1 MANLNKVFLMGN
13 LTADPELRYTPKG
26 TAVTDIRLAINRYYA
41 GDNSERQEETTFVD
55 VTLWNRQ
62 AEVAGNYLSKGRG
75 VFVEGRLQ
83 LDSWEDKASGQ
94 KRTKLRV
101 IGENIQLFPA
111 AAIPPTWRRPPPAVR
126 SPFQQLRAIPG
137 PSELQSSPHA
147 FQPAAIQRLWRHGRR
162 DSILKPQESI
172 DSFPKPPFLRDRR
185 LFHGQDEFANKQEIW
200 GILPF
205 PFLFSKISGFSPGSF
220 IRLKVPLHGIKHS
233 PPSQRNGPHNKN
245 RPHFPVFGILIFRCR
260 IQ

>member
-101 IGENIQLFPA
+101 KTSSSSPA
-111 AAIPPTWRRPPPAVR
+111 AVKATWAALRASSPRELPAPTTTGSPVRPRTTIRPPCLPPTSRPATLETWMTKSRSKARTNNFFSQAAFPPCQAVFFMAGIPAEAKHRPGARRRSTAV
-126 SPFQQLRAIPG
+126 P
-137 PSELQSSPHA
+137 
-147 FQPAAIQRLWRHGRR
+147 
-162 DSILKPQESI
+162 
-172 DSFPKPPFLRDRR
+172 
-185 LFHGQDEFANKQEIW
+185 
-200 GILPF
+200 
-205 PFLFSKISGFSPGSF
+205 
-220 IRLKVPLHGIKHS
+220 
-233 PPSQRNGPHNKN
+233 
-245 RPHFPVFGILIFRCR
+245 
-260 IQ
+260 

>member
-75 VFVEGRLQ
+75 VFVEGRFQ

-101 IGENIQLFPA
+101 IGENIQLFPRGGDSSDMGA
-111 AAIPPTWRRPPPAVR
+111 APRQQAAPRSSNYGQSQAPRTTILPPCPPI
-126 SPFQQLRAIPG
+126 S
-137 PSELQSSPHA
+137 SSPTTSETWTTRFRSKAPGISLIA
-147 FQPAAIQRLWRHGRR
+147 FPSRLSSG
-162 DSILKPQESI
+162 SGGFFMS
-172 DSFPKPPFLRDRR
+172 RR
-185 LFHGQDEFANKQEIW
+185 LLKQTKNMGKNSLLRPFFPWQAIF
-200 GILPF
+200 LP
-205 PFLFSKISGFSPGSF
+205 
-220 IRLKVPLHGIKHS
+220 
-233 PPSQRNGPHNKN
+233 
-245 RPHFPVFGILIFRCR
+245 
-260 IQ
+260 

>member
-101 IGENIQLFPA
+101 IGENIQLFPRGGEGDMGGA
-111 AAIPPTWRRPPPAVR
+111 PRQQYQNAP
-126 SPFQQLRAIPG
+126 PFQQLRTIPPG
-137 PSELQSSPHA
+137 PELQPAPHA
-147 FQPAAIQRLWRHGRR
+147 LHQSAVQRLRRHGRR
-162 DSILKPQESI
+162 NPVLNANTAFFLLQAAFPPGQAVFLHIFPERTAAPCHEKEKVVQPHSRQWRKSTGTTGQKGKPHR
-172 DSFPKPPFLRDRR
+172 SFQL
-185 LFHGQDEFANKQEIW
+185 G
-200 GILPF
+200 
-205 PFLFSKISGFSPGSF
+205 KIS
-220 IRLKVPLHGIKHS
+220 
-233 PPSQRNGPHNKN
+233 PSRHTGG
-245 RPHFPVFGILIFRCR
+245 V
-260 IQ
+260 

>member
-101 IGENIQLFPA
+101 IGENIQLFPRGGEGDMGGA
-111 AAIPPTWRRPPPAVR
+111 PRPGGKGGAV
-126 SPFQQLRAIPG
+126 
-137 PSELQSSPHA
+137 H
-147 FQPAAIQRLWRHGRR
+147 RHGAGNLRYR
-162 DSILKPQESI
+162 LPERVQ
-172 DSFPKPPFLRDRR
+172 PP
-185 LFHGQDEFANKQEIW
+185 HYGQHQ
-200 GILPF
+200 
-205 PFLFSKISGFSPGSF
+205 
-220 IRLKVPLHGIKHS
+220 
-233 PPSQRNGPHNKN
+233 
-245 RPHFPVFGILIFRCR
+245 
-260 IQ
+260 

>member
-1 MANLNKVFLMGN
+1 MPS
-13 LTADPELRYTPKG
+13 TAITP
-26 TAVTDIRLAINRYYA
+26 

-126 SPFQQLRAIPG
+126 SPFQQLRQSQAPQNYNPPPMPSNQQQSNDFGDMDDEIP
-137 PSELQSSPHA
+137 
-147 FQPAAIQRLWRHGRR
+147 F
-162 DSILKPQESI
+162 
-172 DSFPKPPFLRDRR
+172 
-185 LFHGQDEFANKQEIW
+185 
-200 GILPF
+200 
-205 PFLFSKISGFSPGSF
+205 
-220 IRLKVPLHGIKHS
+220 
-233 PPSQRNGPHNKN
+233 
-245 RPHFPVFGILIFRCR
+245 
-260 IQ
+260 

>member
-101 IGENIQLFPA
+101 IGENIQLFPRGGEGDMGGA
-111 AAIPPTWRRPPPAVR
+111 PRQQYQNAPRSNNYGQSRPAQNYNPPPCPPPISRPTTSETWTTKSR
-126 SPFQQLRAIPG
+126 SKRKY
-137 PSELQSSPHA
+137 
-147 FQPAAIQRLWRHGRR
+147 R
-162 DSILKPQESI
+162 
-172 DSFPKPPFLRDRR
+172 PFL
-185 LFHGQDEFANKQEIW
+185 LQAAFPPGQAAFLHH
-200 GILPF
+200 LPRTNGSAVPRKEKVVQPHSRQWRKSMGTTGQKGKPHRSF
-205 PFLFSKISGFSPGSF
+205 QLGKIS
-220 IRLKVPLHGIKHS
+220 
-233 PPSQRNGPHNKN
+233 PSRHTGG
-245 RPHFPVFGILIFRCR
+245 V
-260 IQ
+260 

>member
-101 IGENIQLFPA
+101 IGENIQLFPRGGEGDMGGPVRPRTT
-111 AAIPPTWRRPPPAVR
+111 IRPPCLPPTSRPATLETWMTKSRSKARTNNFFSQAAFPPCQAVFFLAGIPAEAKHRPGARRRSTAV
-126 SPFQQLRAIPG
+126 P
-137 PSELQSSPHA
+137 
-147 FQPAAIQRLWRHGRR
+147 
-162 DSILKPQESI
+162 
-172 DSFPKPPFLRDRR
+172 
-185 LFHGQDEFANKQEIW
+185 
-200 GILPF
+200 
-205 PFLFSKISGFSPGSF
+205 
-220 IRLKVPLHGIKHS
+220 
-233 PPSQRNGPHNKN
+233 
-245 RPHFPVFGILIFRCR
+245 
-260 IQ
+260 

>member
-111 AAIPPTWRRPPPAVR
+111 AAIPPTWAAPPPAVR

-137 PSELQSSPHA
+137 PQNYNPPPMPSNQQQSND
-147 FQPAAIQRLWRHGRR
+147 FGDMDDEI
-162 DSILKPQESI
+162 
-172 DSFPKPPFLRDRR
+172 PF
-185 LFHGQDEFANKQEIW
+185 
-200 GILPF
+200 
-205 PFLFSKISGFSPGSF
+205 
-220 IRLKVPLHGIKHS
+220 
-233 PPSQRNGPHNKN
+233 
-245 RPHFPVFGILIFRCR
+245 
-260 IQ
+260 

>member
-41 GDNSERQEETTFVD
+41 GDNSSDRQEETTFVD

-101 IGENIQLFPA
+101 IGENIQLFPRGA
-111 AAIPPTWRRPPPAVR
+111 SDGDMGGGAPRQAQSAPRSNNYGAPRQEQNYNPPPMQ
-126 SPFQQLRAIPG
+126 SNQPSNEFGDMDDEIPF
-137 PSELQSSPHA
+137 
-147 FQPAAIQRLWRHGRR
+147 
-162 DSILKPQESI
+162 
-172 DSFPKPPFLRDRR
+172 
-185 LFHGQDEFANKQEIW
+185 
-200 GILPF
+200 
-205 PFLFSKISGFSPGSF
+205 
-220 IRLKVPLHGIKHS
+220 
-233 PPSQRNGPHNKN
+233 
-245 RPHFPVFGILIFRCR
+245 
-260 IQ
+260 

>member
-1 MANLNKVFLMGN
+1 MIEGRFRNLVLHKSPLRPIVASDQPHAPTGKASLLYITIYTSLTPTHMANLNKVFLMGN

-101 IGENIQLFPA
+101 IGENIQLFPRGGEGDMGGA
-111 AAIPPTWRRPPPAVR
+111 PRQQSQGAPRSNNYGQSQPRPAQNYNPPPM
-126 SPFQQLRAIPG
+126 PPNN
-137 PSELQSSPHA
+137 QSSND
-147 FQPAAIQRLWRHGRR
+147 FGDMDDEI
-162 DSILKPQESI
+162 
-172 DSFPKPPFLRDRR
+172 PF
-185 LFHGQDEFANKQEIW
+185 
-200 GILPF
+200 
-205 PFLFSKISGFSPGSF
+205 
-220 IRLKVPLHGIKHS
+220 
-233 PPSQRNGPHNKN
+233 
-245 RPHFPVFGILIFRCR
+245 
-260 IQ
+260 

>member
-101 IGENIQLFPA
+101 IGENIQLFPRGGEVHK
-111 AAIPPTWRRPPPAVR
+111 TMCRPILA
-126 SPFQQLRAIPG
+126 SDQT
-137 PSELQSSPHA
+137 HA
-147 FQPAAIQRLWRHGRR
+147 FLLNGKAL
-162 DSILKPQESI
+162 
-172 DSFPKPPFLRDRR
+172 FLYTIH
-185 LFHGQDEFANKQEIW
+185 LVNTHPIW
-200 GILPF
+200 P
-205 PFLFSKISGFSPGSF
+205 ISTKSS
-220 IRLKVPLHGIKHS
+220 
-233 PPSQRNGPHNKN
+233 
-245 RPHFPVFGILIFRCR
+245 
-260 IQ
+260 

>member
-101 IGENIQLFPA
+101 IGENIQLFPRGGEGDMGGA
-111 AAIPPTWRRPPPAVR
+111 PRQQYQNAPRSNNYGQSRPAQNYNPPPMPPTN
-126 SPFQQLRAIPG
+126 Q
-137 PSELQSSPHA
+137 PSNDFGDMDDE
-147 FQPAAIQRLWRHGRR
+147 I
-162 DSILKPQESI
+162 
-172 DSFPKPPFLRDRR
+172 PFLT
-185 LFHGQDEFANKQEIW
+185 QIP
-200 GILPF
+200 PF
-205 PFLFSKISGFSPGSF
+205 PFTGRLSSGSGGLFTSSSPNGMAAPCHEKKKWYNPIPGNGGKAWEQPDKRENLTVHFSLAKS
-220 IRLKVPLHGIKHS
+220 V
-233 PPSQRNGPHNKN
+233 
-245 RPHFPVFGILIFRCR
+245 RPGILAAYENSRYWKR
-260 IQ
+260 WT

>member
-101 IGENIQLFPA
+101 IGENIQLFPRGGDSSDMA
-111 AAIPPTWRRPPPAVR
+111 APPA
-126 SPFQQLRAIPG
+126 
-137 PSELQSSPHA
+137 SSPL
-147 FQPAAIQRLWRHGRR
+147 PVPTTTGNPR
-162 DSILKPQESI
+162 P
-172 DSFPKPPFLRDRR
+172 LRTT
-185 LFHGQDEFANKQEIW
+185 
-200 GILPF
+200 ILPPCLPTSSNPTTLETWTTRF
-205 PFLFSKISGFSPGSF
+205 HSKAPG
-220 IRLKVPLHGIKHS
+220 IH
-233 PPSQRNGPHNKN
+233 
-245 RPHFPVFGILIFRCR
+245 
-260 IQ
+260 

>member
-101 IGENIQLFPA
+101 IGENIQLGGRGGGGGGRGGGGRGGGGGGGPRQQSA
-111 AAIPPTWRRPPPAVR
+111 PRSNNYGQSQAPQNYNPPPMP
-126 SPFQQLRAIPG
+126 SNQQQSNDFGDMDDEIPF
-137 PSELQSSPHA
+137 
-147 FQPAAIQRLWRHGRR
+147 
-162 DSILKPQESI
+162 
-172 DSFPKPPFLRDRR
+172 
-185 LFHGQDEFANKQEIW
+185 
-200 GILPF
+200 
-205 PFLFSKISGFSPGSF
+205 
-220 IRLKVPLHGIKHS
+220 
-233 PPSQRNGPHNKN
+233 
-245 RPHFPVFGILIFRCR
+245 
-260 IQ
+260 